1 MGLSAHLQALARMP
15 TTLVPERELAAIARA
30 YDESPGNAEYR
41 FRHFFAN
48 VVGVGPESAHLKA
61 RPAGVDELTWRG
73 LLDEVGGEH
82 NALGLWPVPGDG
94 FKTLAERARVQE
106 AELASERAYLDAV
119 AARVAEIR
127 RFRGARLAER
137 VAQVSRTQAEQQHRL
152 LRLMRVVEAAEGRRY
167 EAQARGGGGDD
178 GYADGYAG
186 YAGRTVARRGV
197 GGMSDEERALASRL
211 RRLQGALSRSTT
223 SLPRR
228 VDALAAAHRAEKAAD
243 AQASLGR
250 AAGAAAAAAA
260 RAKKARARDAPG
272 AGTGAYLVSASK
284 ENAVGVAFAEKPPLG
299 SAAARLGRPE
309 SDARRDVPGAPGT
322 RSRHGARHGARADEA
337 TAAAY
342 GALVAEQA
350 DATRRLAEILKKDLR
365 DLAVLRRENA
375 SGAAAKTA
383 PQHVPYY

>member
-1 MGLSAHLQALARMP
+1 
-15 TTLVPERELAAIARA
+15 
-30 YDESPGNAEYR
+30 
-41 FRHFFAN
+41 
-48 VVGVGPESAHLKA
+48 
-61 RPAGVDELTWRG
+61 VDELTWRG

-322 RSRHGARHGARADEA
+322 RSRHGARHGSRADEA

>member
-1 MGLSAHLQALARMP
+1 M
-15 TTLVPERELAAIARA
+15 ARA
-30 YDESPGNAEYR
+30 YDERPDNPEYR

-48 VVGVGPESAHLKA
+48 VVGVGPESAHLKT

-82 NALGLWPVPGDG
+82 NADGLWPVAGDG
-94 FKTLAERARVQE
+94 FKTLAERARVQD
-106 AELASERAYLDAV
+106 AELASEREYLDAV

-152 LRLMRVVEAAEGRRY
+152 LRLMRVVEAAEARRY
-167 EAQARGGGGDD
+167 EAQAAAANGRGRGGGGE
-178 GYADGYAG
+178 ADSW
-186 YAGRTVARRGV
+186 RGG
-197 GGMSDEERALASRL
+197 GGMSEEDRALASRL

-322 RSRHGARHGARADEA
+322 RSRHGARHGSRADEA